1 MLWTARVALLAYAC
15 ALLAPYFFPKSYGPT
30 SSRQGQS
37 DSTLAL
43 VLSTL
48 ALAAL
53 AVHVAVAFDRVHHWS
68 HAAAYEHT
76 AARTAAWLG
85 IRVGGGVWVNYA
97 VLAAWTLDASVGW
110 FCKCRRSH
118 DLQKKCS
125 RLSGPKGPRLSER
138 GGGGAAGWRRGCRL
152 LVAFVQFQA
161 AVVFGTPCARV
172 VGSAVFVA
180 WGLMA
185 LRSQRRAVDDQ
196 GPRSET

>member
-1 MLWTARVALLAYAC
+1 MLAYAC

-118 DLQKKCS
+118 DLQQNSSK
-125 RLSGPKGPRLSER
+125 
-138 GGGGAAGWRRGCRL
+138 
-152 LVAFVQFQA
+152 
-161 AVVFGTPCARV
+161 
-172 VGSAVFVA
+172 
-180 WGLMA
+180 
-185 LRSQRRAVDDQ
+185 
-196 GPRSET
+196 